1 MKKYL
6 FGLVLC
12 VLSVISVSAKSEL
25 KFGEVMTSAVDS
37 VYHDGKS
44 MVSTV
49 YQDIKAG
56 TSAIYPDVKTAV
68 VEIASGIGIAA
79 EHLYTVLVKNYVV
92 AGVKEL
98 LVAVTG
104 LILLII
110 GFSWFIKISKKV
122 ITYVAILPSLLMV
135 FGLIFFI
142 SADYNTLLM
151 GLINPEW
158 GAINY
163 ILEYTK
169 TLFG

>member
-1 MKKYL
+1 MKKVL
-6 FGLVLC
+6 FSLVLC
-12 VLSVISVSAKSEL
+12 VLSVINVSAGTKM

-37 VYHDGKS
+37 VYQDGKAV
-44 MVSTV
+44 VSTV

-68 VEIASGIGIAA
+68 VEIASGIGVAA

-110 GFSWFIKISKKV
+110 GFSWFIKLSKKV
-122 ITYVAILPSLLMV
+122 ISYIVIAPV
-135 FGLIFFI
+135 VLIITGFSFLI
-142 SADYNTLLM
+142 NADYTSLLM

-169 TLFG
+169 TLIG